1 MKKIMLATAL
11 LLSSLFGAEAD
22 KTSEWKI
29 EPLTNPYFMASE
41 DMKEDI
47 TAYCSNY
54 VYRSSDFGGY
64 TPILKL
70 TFTALTYPDSK
81 LANKYLPKDMI
92 DYMKNKYVALE
103 GNITEP
109 NERFSKAAAEGINYF
124 IGLDKDASDDLALKF
139 YNDANR
145 ACNAKYYKKD
155 IGIYRPIDK
164 ETLIKGQ
171 VSVED
176 ASCPKEGASI
186 ENYTAPFVTLLGV
199 VARQPR
205 HSAAS
210 FFDSAV
216 LYRIKKDYARNCY
229 YNLKISKDVCMD
241 EVLATA
247 LPDIINYYN
256 RKEKDGFF
264 KSSINI
270 YNDVAKY
277 CNEKLKTEKYKTI
290 TLEEMKRVEAE
301 GEAK

>member
-1 MKKIMLATAL
+1 MLAVAL
-11 LLSSLFGAEAD
+11 LLSSLFGAN
-22 KTSEWKI
+22 EWKI
-29 EPLTNPYFMASE
+29 EPLTNPFFMVSE

-47 TAYCSNY
+47 TSYCGNY
-54 VYRSSDFGGY
+54 VYQNTDFGGY

-70 TFTALTYPDSK
+70 TFTGLTYPDSK
-81 LANKYLPKDMI
+81 LANEYLPKGMI
-92 DYMKNKYVALE
+92 DFMKEKYIALE

-109 NERFSKAAAEGINYF
+109 NERFSKAASLGINHF
-124 IGLDKDASDDLALKF
+124 RDLDKDALDNLALRF

-171 VSVED
+171 VSIED
-176 ASCPKEGASI
+176 ASCPKEGASM
-186 ENYTAPFVTLLGV
+186 ENYTAPFMTLLGV
-199 VARQPR
+199 VARKPS

-210 FFDSAV
+210 FFDPAV

-247 LPDIINYYN
+247 LPDVINYYN
-256 RKEKDGFF
+256 RKEEDGFF
-264 KSSINI
+264 KSAINV

-277 CNEKLKTEKYKTI
+277 CNEKLKTDKYKTI
-290 TLEEMKRVEAE
+290 TLEEMKRVE
-301 GEAK
+301 GENK